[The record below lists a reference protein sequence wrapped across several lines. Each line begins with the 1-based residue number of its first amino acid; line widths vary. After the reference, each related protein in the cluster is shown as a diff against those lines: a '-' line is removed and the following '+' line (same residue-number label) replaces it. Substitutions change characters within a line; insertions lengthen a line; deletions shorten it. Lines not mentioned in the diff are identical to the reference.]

1 MNEFETKHYEEM
13 LERLREAESIL
24 GSEVTETPPFTREG
38 RLRWLKQTREL
49 LHQAGVEPENLMGEW
64 RTYASR

>member
-13 LERLREAESIL
+13 LEVPRSRKHSWLRGNRNPTVYA
-24 GSEVTETPPFTREG
+24 RG
-38 RLRWLKQTREL
+38 RLRWLKQTRGL